1 MVNSGEEG
9 MYTASALC
17 KGRMMNSNLENEL
30 KQSGLKKTRIRMAV
44 LRLLEENQD
53 PVSAEQIF
61 DGLKSQSVSVN
72 LSTVYRTLESLL
84 GKKMILKRSFSGDS
98 KAVFEY
104 NRTGHKHY
112 LICLG
117 CKKFMP
123 LAHCP
128 LGHYEEALARETNY
142 TIEGHTLDI
151 YGYCP
156 ECREKGVLEDHT
168 DDDDKDYSDK
178 LS

>member
-1 MVNSGEEG
+1 
-9 MYTASALC
+9 
-17 KGRMMNSNLENEL
+17 MNSNLENEL
-30 KQSGLKKTRIRMAV
+30 KQSGLKKTKIRIAV
-44 LRLLEENQD
+44 LRLLEENQE

-61 DGLKSQSVSVN
+61 DGLKSQAVSVN

-104 NRTGHKHY
+104 NRAVHKHY

-117 CKKFMP
+117 CKKFLP

-128 LGHYEEALARETNY
+128 LGSYEEALARETNY

-156 ECREKGVLEDHT
+156 ECRGKGVPEDRAA
-168 DDDDKDYSDK
+168 DDDKDYSDK